1 MYKMSERV
9 DMTCEYNCWARH
21 YIVLCYSLTLYSLPV
36 SCENYLRVIE
46 VIKYFSFSRWRLS
59 TMIAISGL
67 LRFYAFQ
74 CYDFQFYAFQFYAF
88 QFYAFMV
95 EEDRGVNAKLFLYST
110 AHSTTLLTPLN
121 MLLLSW
127 FILVIS
133 KHENVKHTCTV
144 WTELDGCSYMYVH
157 VCMDRERVELLLCEC
172 LSCQSKV
179 TSLSFKLFHL
189 FKAPWPLLLSSF
201 IGWKLATCVDIS
213 MSVLSMK

>member
-9 DMTCEYNCWARH
+9 VMTCEYNCWARH
-21 YIVLCYSLTLYSLPV
+21 YIVLSYSLTLYTLPV

-74 CYDFQFYAFQFYAF
+74 FYAFHFYAFQFYAF
-88 QFYAFMV
+88 QFYAFQCYV
-95 EEDRGVNAKLFLYST
+95 FQFYAFQFYAFIVEDRGLNAKRLHLFLYSI

-127 FILVIS
+127 FILV
-133 KHENVKHTCTV
+133 
-144 WTELDGCSYMYVH
+144 M
-157 VCMDRERVELLLCEC
+157 
-172 LSCQSKV
+172 
-179 TSLSFKLFHL
+179 
-189 FKAPWPLLLSSF
+189 
-201 IGWKLATCVDIS
+201 
-213 MSVLSMK
+213 